1 MSTVGIFGFQ
11 FNGWYEEYI
20 GEWFEACLVAQP
32 DQIVLV
38 SDRIRSV
45 PSGVTLRVV
54 EPSNQKYP
62 IPYFSNKA
70 VEALDTE
77 WCWNMDIDDL
87 IRPGALWEI
96 GVVDADVYVSG
107 MRTSEGVKHIPRGL
121 DWQKVW
127 GSKAN
132 YVPAGSAFKKW
143 LWEKIGGYPD
153 IGFHD
158 WGLWRLMAKEQA
170 RFATSGQILYDYRT
184 DHVSVSD
191 SFDVKLFTAEVMA
204 L

>member
-1 MSTVGIFGFQ
+1 MSTVGVFSCQ
-11 FNGWYEEYI
+11 FNGWYEEYLD
-20 GEWFEACLVAQP
+20 GWFEACLTAQP

-38 SDRIRSV
+38 SDRIRPVPDGVDLVVVDSV
-45 PSGVTLRVV
+45 PDGARASFFL
-54 EPSNQKYP
+54 NH
-62 IPYFSNKA
+62 A
-70 VEALDTE
+70 VGALDTE

-121 DWQKVW
+121 DWHKVW

>member
-1 MSTVGIFGFQ
+1 MSTVGIFGCQ

-20 GEWFEACLVAQP
+20 GDWFEACLAAQP

-45 PSGVTLRVV
+45 PAGVTLRVV
-54 EPSNQKYP
+54 EPSKQKYP

-96 GVVDADVYVSG
+96 RVVDAEVYVAGLQDS
-107 MRTSEGVKHIPRGL
+107 RGVKSNARRL
-121 DWQKVW
+121 TWEQVW
-127 GSKAN
+127 TADVN

-143 LWEKIGGYPD
+143 LWEKVGGYPD

-158 WGLWRLMAKEQA
+158 WGLWRLLARERA
-170 RFATSGQILYDYRT
+170 RFATSGQVLYDYRT

-191 SFDVKLFTAEVMA
+191 SFDVELFTAEVMR

>member
-1 MSTVGIFGFQ
+1 VSSVGVFGFQ

-20 GEWFEACLVAQP
+20 QEWFEACLVAQP

-38 SDRIRSV
+38 SDRVRSV
-45 PSGVTLRVV
+45 PAGVTLRVV
-54 EPSNQKYP
+54 EPPSQKYP
-62 IPYFSNKA
+62 IPYYANKA

-87 IRPGALWEI
+87 IRPSAFFEI
-96 GVVDADVYVSG
+96 RVVDAEVYVAG
-107 MRTSEGVKHIPRGL
+107 MRTSKGVNHIPKGL
-121 DWQKVW
+121 DWWRVW
-127 GSKAN
+127 DSKHN
-132 YVPAGSAFKKW
+132 HVPAGSAFKKW
-143 LWEKIGGYPD
+143 LWEKVGGYPD

-158 WGLWRLMAKEQA
+158 WGLWRLMARERA
-170 RFATSGQILYDYRT
+170 RFAVSGQVLYDYRT

-191 SFDVKLFTAEVMA
+191 GFDVELFTAEVMS

>member
-20 GEWFEACLVAQP
+20 GEWFEACLAAQP

-38 SDRIRSV
+38 SDRIRLV
-45 PSGVTLRVV
+45 PAGVTLRVV

-62 IPYFSNKA
+62 IPYYSNKA

>member
-1 MSTVGIFGFQ
+1 MSSVGIFGFQ

-20 GEWFEACLVAQP
+20 GEWFEACLAAQP

-45 PSGVTLRVV
+45 PAGVTLRIV

-62 IPYFSNKA
+62 IPYYSNKA